1 MNILII
7 AGEPSGDIRGA
18 ELLRELK
25 PLLPSDTRFW
35 GIGGD
40 NMEREG
46 FELIEHIR
54 EHSIVGVIE
63 AIKSLPKIRRQFNN
77 CKTEIK
83 KRSPNAAILIDYPG
97 FNLRLTSHLKKEKIP
112 VVYYIIPQ
120 VWAWGKGRIRS
131 LKRNTDKI
139 LVLFEFEKHFL
150 AKHDISAEFT
160 GHPLIDEFTPG
171 TPKPHTEDNLT
182 IALLPGSRKSEI
194 LNLFPVMLEAG
205 VAIKKRSE
213 KRIKFILAVNPNI
226 ETNLYDHYISMHPGL
241 DIQRIVDNTA
251 DVLAASDFAIVT
263 SGTATLETSVS
274 NVPFVIVY
282 KTAALTAVLYY
293 MFLNLPSVGLANIV
307 AQKKVLPEL
316 LQWDVTAEKIA
327 EEALHILDDPKHYED
342 IKLELSNIRKLLGE
356 PGAAKRAAGIV
367 AEFLN

>member
-1 MNILII
+1 MQKIGLAAGGGELPLEFVRAAKKKGQQVVVLAIEGVASPELEKEADKVCMVRFGQLGKSIFFLMKERVKKLALLGTVSRDEINKKTERDDEAVEVFVKTKNRLDYSIL
-7 AGEPSGDIRGA
+7 
-18 ELLRELK
+18 
-25 PLLPSDTRFW
+25 
-35 GIGGD
+35 
-40 NMEREG
+40 EG
-46 FELIEHIR
+46 VTNKL
-54 EHSIVGVIE
+54 SKVGV
-63 AIKSLPKIRRQFNN
+63 
-77 CKTEIK
+77 EI
-83 KRSPNAAILIDYPG
+83 IDP
-97 FNLRLTSHLKKEKIP
+97 
-112 VVYYIIPQ
+112 
-120 VWAWGKGRIRS
+120 
-131 LKRNTDKI
+131 
-139 LVLFEFEKHFL
+139 
-150 AKHDISAEFT
+150 
-160 GHPLIDEFTPG
+160 
-171 TPKPHTEDNLT
+171 
-182 IALLPGSRKSEI
+182 
-194 LNLFPVMLEAG
+194 
-205 VAIKKRSE
+205 SE